1 MVSEDTFCSLGLYP
15 ELQEDVHVAQWEATC
30 CSELHLSD
38 MGMFWNMEAALTV
51 AERVPTTR
59 MHKASQASGSP
70 HTSSLRRVLRSR
82 HTPSKCL
89 HSSCFRLL
97 PSSFPSVAQMTLC
110 ALPSHLNREPH
121 TYKPHRCFLCL
132 STE

>member
-1 MVSEDTFCSLGLYP
+1 M
-15 ELQEDVHVAQWEATC
+15 AQWEATC
-30 CSELHLSD
+30 RSELHLSD

-51 AERVPTTR
+51 DERVPTTR
-59 MHKASQASGSP
+59 THEASQASVSP
-70 HTSSLRRVLRSR
+70 HLLPTVGLTR

-110 ALPSHLNREPH
+110 VLPSHLNREPH
-121 TYKPHRCFLCL
+121 THKPHLCFLCL

>member
-30 CSELHLSD
+30 RSELHLSD
-38 MGMFWNMEAALTV
+38 MGMFWNMEAALTELSV
-51 AERVPTTR
+51 CQQPGRTKHPR
-59 MHKASQASGSP
+59 PRSP
-70 HTSSLRRVLRSR
+70 HTSSLRRVSLGR

-89 HSSCFRLL
+89 HSPCFRLL
-97 PSSFPSVAQMTLC
+97 PSSFPSVAQMALC

-121 TYKPHRCFLCL
+121 THKPHLCFLCL